1 MPQSLPVPSADVR
14 TIQQIEWE
22 APPLVEP
29 HRDRELERFV
39 RQELGVFAPAL
50 RYLSA
55 VPWLVHSEVTLNT
68 ARFVHLGFDLVEL
81 AAVVVSRDNSCRLC
95 YAASRFLLR
104 VTGVPDER
112 IEKLEESLFNAELDA
127 RDNLG
132 LEFVRRIS
140 RSSPL
145 ASSADKKLLRDAGYG
160 ENEIK
165 ELAFAAV
172 RNVSANRLM
181 TLPAVPPDLPER
193 LAKTRLLG
201 LLRPYFRR
209 LLHRFRTRT
218 RGEAEDL
225 PQSLRTGPFS
235 YLVLALDGLPIA
247 RSLREVIDLAW
258 SSEILTRRAKALAF
272 AVVARG
278 IGCPHSEREAFRL
291 LEAEGLPATRSAE
304 ILDHL
309 GGPELD
315 AVESAILPYVRETIW
330 YQHPARVQRNGRKL
344 RARLSEEQ
352 FLELVGVIAVA
363 NVVCRLG
370 IVLEEP

>member
-1 MPQSLPVPSADVR
+1 VR
-14 TIQQIEWE
+14 TIQEIEWE
-22 APPLVEP
+22 TPPLVEP
-29 HRDRELERFV
+29 RRNRDLERFV
-39 RQELGVFAPAL
+39 RQELGVLPPAL
-50 RYLSA
+50 RYLEA
-55 VPWLVHSEVTLNT
+55 VPWLVHSEITLST
-68 ARFVHLGFDLVEL
+68 ARFVHLDSDLAEF

-112 IEKLEESLFNAELDA
+112 IEKLEQGLAEAEVDTRA
-127 RDNLG
+127 NLG

-140 RSSPL
+140 RSNPL
-145 ASSADKKLLRDAGYG
+145 ASSADKKPLLDAGYS

-172 RNVSANRLM
+172 RNVAANRIM
-181 TLPAVPPDLPER
+181 TLTAAPPDLPER
-193 LAKTRLLG
+193 LAKTRLLA
-201 LLRPYFRR
+201 LVRPYLRR
-209 LLHRFRTRT
+209 ALDRLRART

-225 PQSLRTGPFS
+225 PASLKTGPFS

-258 SSEILTRRAKALAF
+258 SSEILTRRAKALVF

-278 IGCPHSEREAFRL
+278 TGCPHSEREAFRL
-291 LEAEGLPATRSAE
+291 LEAEGLSAARSAE

-315 AVESAILPYVRETIW
+315 AVESAILPYARETIW
-330 YQHPARVQRNGRKL
+330 YQHPARVQRKGREL
-344 RARLSEEQ
+344 RARLSEEE
-352 FLELVGVIAVA
+352 FLELVGVTAVA

-370 IVLEEP
+370 IVLKET

>member
-1 MPQSLPVPSADVR
+1 VR
-14 TIQQIEWE
+14 TIQEIEWE

-29 HRDRELERFV
+29 RRDRELERFV
-39 RQELGVFAPAL
+39 RQELGVAAPAL

-55 VPWLVHSEVTLNT
+55 VPWLVHAEMALGT
-68 ARFVHLGFDLVEL
+68 ARFVHLSFDLEQL

-112 IEKLEESLFNAELDA
+112 IEKLEESLFRAELDS
-127 RDNLG
+127 RDKLG
-132 LEFVRRIS
+132 LEFVRRVS
-140 RSSPL
+140 RSNPL
-145 ASSADKKLLRDAGYG
+145 ASSVDKNLLRDAGYG

-172 RNVSANRLM
+172 RNVSANRMM
-181 TLPAVPPDLPER
+181 TLLAVPPSFPER

-201 LLRPYFRR
+201 LVRPYLRR
-209 LLHRFRTRT
+209 VLHRFHTRT

-225 PQSLRTGPFS
+225 PPSLKTGPFS
-235 YLVLALDGLPIA
+235 YLVLGLDGLPVA
-247 RSLREVIDLAW
+247 RSLRQAIDLAW
-258 SSEILTRRAKALAF
+258 NSEILTRRAKALAF

-291 LEAEGLPATRSAE
+291 LEAEGLPAARAAE

-309 GGPELD
+309 RGPDLD
-315 AVESAILPYVRETIW
+315 PVESAILPYARETIW
-330 YQHPARVQRNGRKL
+330 YQNPARVQRKGREV
-344 RARLSEEQ
+344 REQLSEEQ
-352 FLELVGVIAVA
+352 FLDLVGVTAIA

-370 IVLEEP
+370 IVLEEM

>member
-1 MPQSLPVPSADVR
+1 MR
-14 TIQQIEWE
+14 TIEEVEWE
-22 APPLVEP
+22 APPLVQP
-29 HRDRELERFV
+29 RRDRDLERSF
-39 RQELGVFAPAL
+39 RQELGAFPPGL
-50 RYLSA
+50 RYLST
-55 VPWLVHSEVTLNT
+55 VPWLVQSQMTLGT
-68 ARFVHLGFDLVEL
+68 ARFVHLSSELAEL
-81 AAVVVSRDNSCRLC
+81 AALVVSRDNSCRLC

-112 IEKLEESLFNAELDA
+112 IERLEGGLSEAELDTRA
-127 RDNLG
+127 SLG

-140 RSSPL
+140 RSNPL
-145 ASSADKKLLRDAGYG
+145 ASSADKKPLLDAGYS
-160 ENEIK
+160 ESEIK

-172 RNVSANRLM
+172 RNVAANRIM

-193 LAKTRLLG
+193 LAKTRLLA
-201 LLRPYFRR
+201 LARPYLRR
-209 LLHRFRTRT
+209 TLERLRART

-225 PQSLRTGPFS
+225 PASLKVGPFS

-291 LEAEGLPATRSAE
+291 LEAEGLSAARSAE

-309 GGPELD
+309 GGPDLD
-315 AVESAILPYVRETIW
+315 AVESAVIPYARETIW
-330 YQHPARVQRNGRKL
+330 FQHPARVQRKGREL
-344 RARLSEEQ
+344 RTHLSEEQ
-352 FLELVGVIAVA
+352 FLELVGVIAIA

-370 IVLEEP
+370 VVLEET